1 MNLIV
6 GATGMLGGEICRR
19 LSEEGQPVRALVR
32 RTSSPDKV
40 ARLRQSGAELVTG
53 DLKDGSSLDAA
64 CHGAT
69 VVVSTASSTLSRQEG
84 DSIESVDL
92 RGQLD
97 LIDAAA
103 SAGVRH
109 FVLVSFPDT
118 GVDFPLQQAK
128 RAVEARLRA
137 SRMTHTILQ
146 PTAFME
152 VWLGPALGFDLAG
165 GKAQI
170 YGSGRNK
177 TSWISFADVARFAV
191 AAVNPQRA
199 PGATVKLGGPDALSP
214 LDVVALAEQLS
225 GRKME
230 VQHVPE
236 DGLRAQHAAAT
247 ESMQK
252 SFAGLMLYYARGD
265 VVEMAE
271 AVKMLPSPSLI
282 AVRDYLQASL
292 SGAGFA

>member
-6 GATGMLGGEICRR
+6 GATGMLGGEICRL
-19 LSEEGQPVRALVR
+19 LSEQGRPVRALAR
-32 RTSSPDKV
+32 RTSYPDKV
-40 ARLRQSGAELVTG
+40 ARLRQANAELVTG
-53 DLKDGSSLDAA
+53 DLKNGSSLDAA

-97 LIDAAA
+97 LIDAAE

-109 FVLVSFPDT
+109 FVLVSFPET
-118 GVDFPLQQAK
+118 GVEFPLQQAK
-128 RAVEARLRA
+128 RAVEARLRG

-152 VWLGPALGFDLAG
+152 VWLGPALGFDPAN

-170 YGSGRNK
+170 FGGGHNR

-191 AAVNPQRA
+191 AVLDPRRA
-199 PGATVKLGGPDALSP
+199 PGATIKLGGPHALSP
-214 LDVVALAEQLS
+214 LEAVALAEQLS

-230 VQHVPE
+230 IQHVPE

-247 ESMQK
+247 DSMQK

-265 VVEMAE
+265 VIEMAE
-271 AVKMLPSPSLI
+271 AVKLLPMPSLTS
-282 AVRDYLQASL
+282 VRDYLQASL
-292 SGAGFA
+292 SAGT

>member
-1 MNLIV
+1 VNLIV
-6 GATGMLGGEICRR
+6 GATGMLGGEICRL
-19 LSEEGQPVRALVR
+19 LSEERQPVRALVR

-40 ARLRQSGAELVTG
+40 ARLRQAGGELVTG

-69 VVVSTASSTLSRQEG
+69 VVVSTASSTLSRNEG

-109 FVLVSFPDT
+109 FVLVSFPET

-128 RAVEARLRA
+128 RAVEARLRG

-152 VWLGPALGFDLAG
+152 VWLGPALGFDVANG
-165 GKAQI
+165 RAQI
-170 YGSGRNK
+170 YGGGHNK
-177 TSWISFADVARFAV
+177 TSWISCADVARFAV
-191 AAVNPQRA
+191 TAVDPQRA

-214 LDVVALAEQLS
+214 LEVVALAEQLT

-247 ESMQK
+247 DSMQK

-265 VVEMAE
+265 VIDMSE
-271 AVKMLPSPSLI
+271 AVKMLPVPLLTS
-282 AVRDYLQASL
+282 VRDYLQASFR
-292 SGAGFA
+292 GPAAA